1 MSAGFSVLA
10 LIGSFYVSLSLK
22 GKKMQDVTYEG
33 AHDQDEEQTAQ
44 KTDEDPFRFWN
55 HEIEE
60 TSHI

>member
-1 MSAGFSVLA
+1 
-10 LIGSFYVSLSLK
+10 
-22 GKKMQDVTYEG
+22 MQDVTYEG